1 MGARERMGVEGL
13 GREIG
18 VRGLETR
25 ERLNIAIGGLTEM
38 GNKRLPCGG

>member
-1 MGARERMGVEGL
+1 VGVEAL

-25 ERLNIAIGGLTEM
+25 ERLNIAIGGLR
-38 GNKRLPCGG
+38 GNGK